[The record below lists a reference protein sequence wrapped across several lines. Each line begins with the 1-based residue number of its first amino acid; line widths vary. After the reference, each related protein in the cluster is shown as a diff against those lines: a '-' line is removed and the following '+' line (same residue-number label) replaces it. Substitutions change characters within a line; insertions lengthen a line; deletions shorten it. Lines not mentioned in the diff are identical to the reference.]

1 MRATRLWETGA
12 RQEGTEDEGEP
23 SENDLEEGG
32 TVVNGWLHVPSSFS
46 AEVMAHAGYDS
57 LTIDMQHGPV
67 DYGSLVPMLQAIS
80 TTDTVPVVRVP
91 WNDPGLIMRV
101 LDAGCYAVICPM
113 VNTREE
119 AEAFVGACRYPPA
132 GYRSYGPYRATLYGG
147 EDYTDHADET
157 VVTMAMIETR
167 EALDNLDEILGV
179 EGLDAVFVGPSDLG
193 QSLGYGPGTDRDEP
207 EVVEAIDRVLAAA
220 RDRGLV
226 AGIFTGSTEYA
237 SRMVEKGF
245 RFVNVSTDVR
255 LMAGAAAERHSRPS
269 RASKGIMGQ
278 V

>member
-1 MRATRLWETGA
+1 LRTIW
-12 RQEGTEDEGEP
+12 
-23 SENDLEEGG
+23 SEGG

-57 LTIDMQHGPV
+57 LTVDMQHGPV
-67 DYGSLVPMLQAIS
+67 DYGSLIPILQAIS

-91 WNDPGLIMRV
+91 WHDPGLTMQV

-132 GYRSYGPYRATLYGG
+132 GYRSYGPFRATLYGG
-147 EDYTDHADET
+147 EDYPEYADDA
-157 VVTMAMIETR
+157 VVTIAMIETR
-167 EALDNLDEILGV
+167 EALENLDGILGV
-179 EGLDAVFVGPSDLG
+179 TGLDAVFVGPSDLG
-193 QSLGYGPGTDRDEP
+193 QSLGYGPGVDREEP

-220 RDRGLV
+220 RDRGLA
-226 AGIFTGSTEYA
+226 AGIFTASPGYA

-245 RFVNVSTDVR
+245 RFVNVSTDAQ
-255 LMAGAAAERHSRPS
+255 LMAKAASEAV
-269 RASKGIMGQ
+269 ADLKGE
-278 V
+278 

>member
-1 MRATRLWETGA
+1 VVRENRLRTIW
-12 RQEGTEDEGEP
+12 
-23 SENDLEEGG
+23 SEGG

-80 TTDTVPVVRVP
+80 TTDTAPVVRVP
-91 WNDPGLIMRV
+91 WHDSGLIMQV

-113 VNTREE
+113 VNTREQ

-132 GYRSYGPYRATLYGG
+132 GYRSYGPFRAALYGG
-147 EDYTDHADET
+147 EDYTDYADDT

-179 EGLDAVFVGPSDLG
+179 TGLDAVFVGPSDLG
-193 QSLGYGPGTDRDEP
+193 QSLGYGPGVDREES

-220 RDRGLV
+220 RDRGLP
-226 AGIFTGSTEYA
+226 AGIFTGSTGSA

-245 RFVNVSTDVR
+245 RFVNVSTDAQ
-255 LMAGAAAERHSRPS
+255 LMAGAAARVV
-269 RASKGIMGQ
+269 ADLKGE
-278 V
+278 

>member
-1 MRATRLWETGA
+1 MRENRLRAIW
-12 RQEGTEDEGEP
+12 R
-23 SENDLEEGG
+23 EGG
-32 TVVNGWLHVPSSFS
+32 VVVNGWLHVPSSFS
-46 AEVMAHAGYDS
+46 AEVMAHAGWDS

-91 WNDPGLIMRV
+91 WRDPGLIMQV

-113 VNTREE
+113 IGTREE

-147 EDYTDHADET
+147 EDYADRANET

-167 EALDNLDEILGV
+167 EALDNLGEILGV
-179 EGLDAVFVGPSDLG
+179 RGLDAVFVGPSDLG
-193 QSLGYGPGTDRDEP
+193 QSLGYGPGVDREEP
-207 EVVEAIDRVLAAA
+207 AVLEAIDGVLAAA
-220 RDRGLV
+220 REHGLA
-226 AGIFTGSTEYA
+226 AGIFTGSAEYA

-245 RFVNVSTDVR
+245 RFVSVSSDAR
-255 LMAGAAAERHSRPS
+255 LMAAAAAGVVAEL
-269 RASKGIMGQ
+269 KGE
-278 V
+278 

>member
-1 MRATRLWETGA
+1 MRENRLRAIW
-12 RQEGTEDEGEP
+12 R
-23 SENDLEEGG
+23 EGG
-32 TVVNGWLHVPSSFS
+32 VVVNGWLHVPSSFS
-46 AEVMAHAGYDS
+46 AEVMAHAGWDS

-91 WNDPGLIMRV
+91 WRDPGLIMRV

-113 VNTREE
+113 IGTREE

-147 EDYTDHADET
+147 EDYAGRADET

-167 EALDNLDEILGV
+167 EALENLEVILGV
-179 EGLDAVFVGPSDLG
+179 RGLDAVFVGPSDLG
-193 QSLGYGPGTDRDEP
+193 QSLGHGPGVDREEP
-207 EVVEAIDRVLAAA
+207 AVLEAIDGVLAAA
-220 RDRGLV
+220 REHGLA

-245 RFVNVSTDVR
+245 RFVSVSSDAR
-255 LMAGAAAERHSRPS
+255 LMAAAAAEVV
-269 RASKGIMGQ
+269 AELKGE
-278 V
+278 

>member
-1 MRATRLWETGA
+1 VVRENRLRTIW
-12 RQEGTEDEGEP
+12 
-23 SENDLEEGG
+23 SEGG

-80 TTDTVPVVRVP
+80 TTDTAPVVRVP
-91 WNDPGLIMRV
+91 WHDSGLIMQV

-113 VNTREE
+113 VNTREQ

-132 GYRSYGPYRATLYGG
+132 GYRSHGPFRAALYGG
-147 EDYTDHADET
+147 EDYTDYADDT

-179 EGLDAVFVGPSDLG
+179 TGLDAVFVGPSDLG
-193 QSLGYGPGTDRDEP
+193 QSLGYGPGVDREEP
-207 EVVEAIDRVLAAA
+207 EVVKAIDRVLAAA
-220 RDRGLV
+220 RDRGLP
-226 AGIFTGSTEYA
+226 AGIFTGSTGSA

-245 RFVNVSTDVR
+245 RFVNVSTDAQ
-255 LMAGAAAERHSRPS
+255 LMAGAAAGVV
-269 RASKGIMGQ
+269 ADLKGE
-278 V
+278 

>member
-1 MRATRLWETGA
+1 MVRENRLRTIW
-12 RQEGTEDEGEP
+12 
-23 SENDLEEGG
+23 SEGG

-67 DYGSLVPMLQAIS
+67 DYGTLVPMLQAIS
-80 TTDTVPVVRVP
+80 TTDTVPIVRVP
-91 WNDPGLIMRV
+91 WHDSGLIMQV

-113 VNTREE
+113 VNTREQ

-132 GYRSYGPYRATLYGG
+132 GYRSYGPFRAALYGG
-147 EDYTDHADET
+147 EDYTDYADDT

-179 EGLDAVFVGPSDLG
+179 TGLDAVFVGPSDLG
-193 QSLGYGPGTDRDEP
+193 QSLGYGPGVDREEP

-220 RDRGLV
+220 RDRGLP
-226 AGIFTGSTEYA
+226 AGIFTGSTGSA

-245 RFVNVSTDVR
+245 RFVNVSTDAQ
-255 LMAGAAAERHSRPS
+255 LMAGAAAGVV
-269 RASKGIMGQ
+269 ADLKGE
-278 V
+278 

>member
-1 MRATRLWETGA
+1 VVRENRLRTIW
-12 RQEGTEDEGEP
+12 
-23 SENDLEEGG
+23 SEGG

-80 TTDTVPVVRVP
+80 TTDTAPVVRVP
-91 WNDPGLIMRV
+91 WHDSGLIMQV

-113 VNTREE
+113 VNTREQ

-132 GYRSYGPYRATLYGG
+132 GYRSYGPFRVALYGG
-147 EDYTDHADET
+147 EDYTDYADDT

-179 EGLDAVFVGPSDLG
+179 TGLDAVFVGPSDLG
-193 QSLGYGPGTDRDEP
+193 QSLGYGPGVDREEP

-220 RDRGLV
+220 RDRGLP
-226 AGIFTGSTEYA
+226 AGIFTGSTGSA

-245 RFVNVSTDVR
+245 RFVNVSTDAQ
-255 LMAGAAAERHSRPS
+255 LMAGAAAGVV
-269 RASKGIMGQ
+269 ADLKGE
-278 V
+278 